1 MAQIDTTLHVSVK
14 EGRIEEFKRLVEEM
28 GKVVERNEPGTKK
41 YQFYLNDD
49 ETQCVLNESYVNL
62 DAALAH
68 LKGIAFLTIFPKIFN
83 ISKIDRFE
91 VFVKIN
97 ESIIDESVSTNWCSE
112 LPFSRWL
119 FSVMLIMKRT

>member
-1 MAQIDTTLHVSVK
+1 MPQIDTTIHVTVK

-28 GKVVERNEPGTKK
+28 GKVVERNEPGTKR

-49 ETQCVLNESYVNL
+49 ETQCILNESYVNL

-68 LKGIAFLTIFPKIFN
+68 LRGIAFLTIFPKIFN

-91 VFVKIN
+91 VFVDVNGWKLMKVLLMKALAQIGVVN
-97 ESIIDESVSTNWCSE
+97 YHFLVG
-112 LPFSRWL
+112 FSR
-119 FSVMLIMKRT
+119 